1 MLPAALVVFVS
12 ACLHEDV
19 AILAAGFFV
28 VEQGLS
34 PWLAG
39 VLAYAGMLTNNLTLY
54 FLGAGM
60 RTHPWVRRWLLNER
74 APAIRRRL
82 ERHLVATLTL
92 SRLGQS
98 MLTPALLGC
107 GSLHIPLRRVL
118 PIVALSAAVYLAV
131 LLTLVI
137 ALGAAVLRTWHNWAW
152 VAPLALLGAA
162 VLWVVRRRLTR
173 RRA

>member
-1 MLPAALVVFVS
+1 V
-12 ACLHEDV
+12 HEDV

-28 VEQGLS
+28 VEQGMS
-34 PWLAG
+34 PWWAG
-39 VLAYAGMLTNNLTLY
+39 ALAYTGMLTNNLALY
-54 FLGAGM
+54 FLGARM
-60 RTHPWVRRWLLNER
+60 RKHPWVQRWLLNER

-118 PIVALSAAVYLAV
+118 PIVVVSAAVYLAV

-137 ALGAAVLRTWHNWAW
+137 VLGAAVLREWGNWAW
-152 VAPLALLGAA
+152 VVPLALAGVIL
-162 VLWVVRRRLTR
+162 LWVARRRLAR